1 MPPKQKFRPLRKPI
15 RRPKGGGKAKLGKK
29 YTFYSNYS
37 PKANLFSE
45 RIRIILFTCNGGSK
59 SSVSLLMSTAVEA
72 VVATG
77 DEGEEE
83 STLRLELTTESCR
96 TWKKK
101 ASLVMRWGCQLACPT
116 FKCQLVQKMGE
127 WKWWLLS
134 TRSSTEINIL
144 SSTYMIGTGCA
155 NKFEIELKLYLKL
168 NWIFQSSKK
177 CWSRPRMASRLLR
190 STSLS
195 YSLPARTCWV
205 TQYAVLAVNVDDR
218 KCQRFLEERPLVRY
232 FSLRTHP
239 EKTKNNWPLSTI
251 DIERE
256 KICQWSFFSS
266 FF

>member
-96 TWKKK
+96 T
-101 ASLVMRWGCQLACPT
+101 
-116 FKCQLVQKMGE
+116 
-127 WKWWLLS
+127 
-134 TRSSTEINIL
+134 
-144 SSTYMIGTGCA
+144 
-155 NKFEIELKLYLKL
+155 
-168 NWIFQSSKK
+168 
-177 CWSRPRMASRLLR
+177 
-190 STSLS
+190 
-195 YSLPARTCWV
+195 
-205 TQYAVLAVNVDDR
+205 
-218 KCQRFLEERPLVRY
+218 
-232 FSLRTHP
+232 
-239 EKTKNNWPLSTI
+239 
-251 DIERE
+251 
-256 KICQWSFFSS
+256 
-266 FF
+266 

>member
-1 MPPKQKFRPLRKPI
+1 MAFKIASTIRSTSTETWRISNQAFNFKLSNLTYDSINVALWMILFSSYFSTLCMPPKQKFRPLRKPI

-134 TRSSTEINIL
+134 TLSSTQINIL

-155 NKFEIELKLYLKL
+155 NKYRRVPILIPIPILI
-168 NWIFQSSKK
+168 N
-177 CWSRPRMASRLLR
+177 
-190 STSLS
+190 
-195 YSLPARTCWV
+195 ARTV
-205 TQYAVLAVNVDDR
+205 
-218 KCQRFLEERPLVRY
+218 
-232 FSLRTHP
+232 
-239 EKTKNNWPLSTI
+239 
-251 DIERE
+251 
-256 KICQWSFFSS
+256 
-266 FF
+266 